1 MINLTN
7 DSWYGNTVEPE
18 QHLFLARWRSIEFNL
33 PILRSTNTG
42 ISTYINQNG
51 KEIKRLEYGTTG
63 NLDLSL
69 DLQKN
74 VSEKDSTFYQNF
86 GFWGILPFWL
96 LFFIFHVFL
105 LKLKNDKIN

>member
-18 QHLFLARWRSIEFNL
+18 QHLFLTRWRAIEFNL

-42 ISTYINQNG
+42 ISTYIKANG
-51 KEIKRLEYGTTG
+51 QELDRMEYDRAG

-69 DLQKN
+69 AVGVPSQDYQTLFQKL
-74 VSEKDSTFYQNF
+74 
-86 GFWGILPFWL
+86 GFWGIFPLWI
-96 LFFIFHVFL
+96 LFFLFHIIWI
-105 LKLKNDKIN
+105 KLKYEKNN